1 VATSTA
7 EPAAKAD
14 GKAPVIIDLGKHR
27 RKRFKGLRK
36 GKGRLLEEVSGCL
49 EELKAAGTI
58 SANAQPVIVVVR
70 EKRRRLTS
78 MIPGL

>member
-1 VATSTA
+1 
-7 EPAAKAD
+7 
-14 GKAPVIIDLGKHR
+14 
-27 RKRFKGLRK
+27 LRK